1 MQGLRHA
8 KGIGFTGKARHSG
21 KMILLFSLFPMIWP
35 WAWLMAALV
44 TLLIGFHRIGMAL
57 LGVWGVIALFA
68 GLVSPLAAASVGLAL
83 GVAAALPRLHGTAAI
98 AGNGVMIA
106 ICIALA
112 AHLVPGFGNI
122 PVLKEVQAGPASSP
136 YTLYLNFDKP
146 LVLALLLLAWP
157 RLTAIEAPLR
167 PFPIALA
174 VFLTLGL
181 FPVARW
187 SGALRPE
194 FTVPDWVFL
203 FLIANLLQTC
213 LVEETFFRGYLQRA
227 AQDRIGPVP
236 AVFLVSVLFGMAHF
250 GGGPALVVFAG
261 MLGLGCGMAFLF
273 SGRLWVP
280 VVLHFGFNT
289 IHLLAFTYP
298 SPL

>member
-167 PFPIALA
+167 P
-174 VFLTLGL
+174 
-181 FPVARW
+181 
-187 SGALRPE
+187 E

>member
-167 PFPIALA
+167 P
-174 VFLTLGL
+174 
-181 FPVARW
+181 
-187 SGALRPE
+187 E

-203 FLIANLLQTC
+203 FLIAILLQTC